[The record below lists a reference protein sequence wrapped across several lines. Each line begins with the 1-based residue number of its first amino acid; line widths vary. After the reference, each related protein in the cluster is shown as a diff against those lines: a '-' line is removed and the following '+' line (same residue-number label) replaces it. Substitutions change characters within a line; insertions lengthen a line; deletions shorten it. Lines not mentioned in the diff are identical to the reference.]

1 MRFVTYSFRGN
12 TRLGMMIEDDQIVDL
27 REISK
32 RYLPGTTAS
41 YLDGM
46 QAFIEAG
53 AKAVKTAKN
62 AAKYVQG
69 LDSKGIRRLAQAEM
83 LVKRNRVRLLS
94 PIPVP
99 RKNVICL
106 GVNYQ
111 EHIDEGVRAR
121 GVQLDTPKV
130 PVFFTKPATAVIGDQ
145 GRLLAHP
152 VTSKIDWEVEL
163 AVVIG
168 RKGRNIPRAKANDY
182 IFGYTVCLDMTARD
196 LQRAHLQWWKGKS
209 LDTFCPLGPSLVHKS
224 AMPDPKNIRLQCRV
238 NGETMQDGN
247 TRDMIFDIP
256 TTIEHLSD
264 GLTLEPGDIIST
276 GTPSGVGFAR
286 TPPIFLNV
294 GDKVEGEVEGIGV
307 LEIKIAA
314 AR

>member
-1 MRFVTYSFRGN
+1 MRFVTYSFRGK
-12 TRLGMMIEDDQIVDL
+12 TQLGMMIDEDQIIDL
-27 REISK
+27 QAVSK
-32 RYLPGTTAS
+32 RYLPGSTAS
-41 YLDGM
+41 YLDSM

-53 AKAVKTAKN
+53 AKAVTTARK
-62 AAKYVQG
+62 AAKYVEG
-69 LDSKGIRRLAQAEM
+69 LDAKGIRRLAQAGL
-83 LVKRNRVRLLS
+83 LVKRNRTRLLS

-121 GVQLDTPKV
+121 GVQLNTPEA

-145 GRLLAHP
+145 GRVLAHSA
-152 VTSKIDWEVEL
+152 TDKIDWEVEL

-196 LQRAHLQWWKGKS
+196 LQRRHLQWWKGKS
-209 LDTFCPLGPSLVHKS
+209 LDTFCPLGPSIVHKS
-224 AMPDPKNIRLQCRV
+224 AMPDPKSVRLQCRV

-256 TTIEHLSD
+256 ATIESLSD

-286 TPPIFLNV
+286 TPPIFLHP

-307 LEIKIAA
+307 LEVKIAA

>member
-1 MRFVTYSFRGN
+1 MRFVTYSFRSKA
-12 TRLGMMIEDDQIVDL
+12 RLGMMIEDDQIVDL
-27 REISK
+27 REVSK

-41 YLDGM
+41 YLDSM

-53 AKAVKTAKN
+53 GKAVNTAKQ

>member
-1 MRFVTYSFRGN
+1 MRFVTYSFRGK
-12 TRLGMMIEDDQIVDL
+12 TQLGMMIDEDQIIDL
-27 REISK
+27 QAVSK
-32 RYLPGTTAS
+32 RYLPGSTAS
-41 YLDGM
+41 YLDSM

-53 AKAVKTAKN
+53 AKAVNTAKK
-62 AAKYVQG
+62 AAKYVEG
-69 LDSKGIRRLAQAEM
+69 LDTKGIRRLAQAGL
-83 LVKRNRVRLLS
+83 LVKRNRTRLLS

-121 GVQLDTPKV
+121 GVQLNTPQA

-145 GRLLAHP
+145 GRVLAHSA
-152 VTSKIDWEVEL
+152 TDKIDWEVEL

-196 LQRAHLQWWKGKS
+196 LQRRHLQWWKGKS
-209 LDTFCPLGPSLVHKS
+209 LDTFCPLGPSIVHKS
-224 AMPDPKNIRLQCRV
+224 AMPDPKSVRLQCRV

-256 TTIEHLSD
+256 ATIESLSD

-286 TPPIFLNV
+286 TPPIFLHP

-307 LEIKIAA
+307 LEVKIAA
-314 AR
+314 TR

>member
-1 MRFVTYSFRGN
+1 MRFVTYSFRSK
-12 TRLGMMIEDDQIVDL
+12 TQLGMMIDEDQIIDL
-27 REISK
+27 QAVSK
-32 RYLPGTTAS
+32 RYLPGSTAS
-41 YLDGM
+41 YLDSM

-53 AKAVKTAKN
+53 AKAVTTARK
-62 AAKYVQG
+62 AAKYVEG
-69 LDSKGIRRLAQAEM
+69 LDSKGIRRLAQAGL
-83 LVKRNRVRLLS
+83 LVKRNRTRLLS

-121 GVQLDTPKV
+121 GVQLNTPEA

-145 GRLLAHP
+145 GRVLAHSA
-152 VTSKIDWEVEL
+152 TDKIDWEVEL

-196 LQRAHLQWWKGKS
+196 LQRRHLQWWKGKS
-209 LDTFCPLGPSLVHKS
+209 LDTFCPLGPSIVHKS
-224 AMPDPKNIRLQCRV
+224 AMPDPKSVRPQCRV

-256 TTIEHLSD
+256 ATIESLSD

-286 TPPIFLNV
+286 TPPIFLHP

-307 LEIKIAA
+307 LEVKIAA

>member
-1 MRFVTYSFRGN
+1 MRFVTYSFRSK
-12 TRLGMMIEDDQIVDL
+12 TRLGMMMEEDQIVDL
-27 REISK
+27 REVSK
-32 RYLPGTTAS
+32 RYLPGSTAS
-41 YLDGM
+41 YLDSM
-46 QAFIEAG
+46 QTFIEAG
-53 AKAVKTAKN
+53 AKAVTTARK
-62 AAKYVQG
+62 AARYVEG
-69 LDSKGIRRLAQAEM
+69 LDSKGIRRLAQAGI
-83 LVKRNRVRLLS
+83 LVKRNRTRLLS

-121 GVQLDTPKV
+121 GVQLNTPEV

-145 GRLLAHP
+145 GRVLAHSA
-152 VTSKIDWEVEL
+152 TSKIDWEVEL

-196 LQRAHLQWWKGKS
+196 LQRRHLQWWKGKS
-209 LDTFCPLGPSLVHKS
+209 LDTFCPLGPSIVHKS
-224 AMPDPKNIRLQCRV
+224 AMPDPKAVRLQCRV

-256 TTIEHLSD
+256 ATIESLSD

-286 TPPIFLNV
+286 TPPIFLHP

-307 LEIKIAA
+307 LEVKIAA